1 MSIFF
6 TPNGTL
12 NITTDPSDLPQDS
25 QQYSISSGAMQRCKN
40 LRLDES
46 GVAKLRDGST
56 EATDTS
62 QKTMWTVIEQGG
74 VYYSCPTSTIYR
86 NTTSL
91 ATGLTNARWSAIKYN
106 SYNSTTQNIFLL
118 NGTDRKRIEGST
130 VYEWGSTA
138 PGGVPTIV
146 AGASTGL
153 TGDYNAKYTYLRKEG
168 TTVVYESDP
177 SSAAAAAVTLAN
189 ESLSITWSASSD
201 SQITH
206 VRVYRTETG
215 GSTYYVDQDVAI
227 GTVTVDTTTAD
238 TALGTALATNHDRPP
253 LGDIVV
259 GPNFNGV
266 CFIVKDNLLYYCLAK
281 QPEYWPTTYFIE
293 VSPPQFPGKAATFW
307 NGQLYYLTKQD
318 IYLIQGTGVNTFFP
332 FSQAAITG
340 TQGQL
345 AVESVAGHGIYH
357 VGADGIYLFSNTDKK
372 VTQGNFERI
381 FRGETVN
388 DIPGVDRSKLS
399 NSWLKQYQSK
409 LYFGYADSTETYPSN
424 VLVFDLTT
432 SKAWYHSYPFSIVS
446 VEVDETNNRFLA
458 GDTAG
463 KIHWIE
469 NKNNTKDETTA
480 ISWEIESKDF
490 TLQTRAHFPRYV
502 KYDVDASGSTTAA
515 GKVILDG
522 AVQQS
527 HTLSENR
534 KTKKRLVATGNGERM
549 SLRVTG
555 SGPVTIYGI
564 EAE

>member
-6 TPNGTL
+6 TPNGSL
-12 NITTDPSDLPQDS
+12 DVTTDPSDLPENAE
-25 QQYSISSGAMQRCKN
+25 QYSMSSGAMQRCKN

-46 GVAKLRDGST
+46 GVAKLRDGSV
-56 EATDTS
+56 EQVDTS
-62 QKTMWTVIEQGG
+62 GTTMWAVIEQGG
-74 VYYSCPTSTIYR
+74 VYYSCPGATIFR
-86 NTTSL
+86 NATSL
-91 ATGLTNARWSAIKYN
+91 ATGLANKRWSAIKYN
-106 SYNSTTQNIFLL
+106 SYNSTTQNIFLI

-130 VYEWGSTA
+130 VTEWGSTA
-138 PGGVPTIV
+138 PSAVPVII

-153 TGDYNAKYTYLRKEG
+153 TGDYNVKYTYARKESS
-168 TTVVYESDP
+168 TVVYESDP

-189 ESLSITWSASSD
+189 QSLSVTWTASAD

-206 VRVYRTETG
+206 VRVYRTEAG
-215 GSTYYVDQDVAI
+215 GSTYYHDQDIAI
-227 GTVTVDTTTAD
+227 GTLTVDTTTAD
-238 TALGTALATNHDRPP
+238 TALGTAVATNHDRPP
-253 LGDIVV
+253 LGNVVV

-281 QPEYWPTTYFIE
+281 QPEYWPTTYYIE
-293 VSPPQFPGKAATFW
+293 VSPPQYPGKAAIFW

-345 AVESVAGHGIYH
+345 AVEAVAGHGIYH

-372 VTQGNFERI
+372 VTQANFERI

-388 DIPGVDRSKLS
+388 GIPGIVRGKLT
-399 NSWLKQYQSK
+399 NSWLKQYRSK

-432 SKAWYHSYPFSIVS
+432 SKSWYYKYPFSIVS
-446 VEVDETNNRFLA
+446 VEVDETNSRFLA
-458 GDTAG
+458 GDTVG
-463 KIHWIE
+463 IIHEIE
-469 NKNNTKDETTA
+469 KDTKDGSAA

-502 KYDVDASGSTTAA
+502 KYDVDASNSTTAI
-515 GKVILDG
+515 GKVVLDG
-522 AVQQS
+522 TVHQN

-534 KTKKRLVATGNGERM
+534 NVKKRLVATGNGQRM
-549 SLRVTG
+549 SLRITG
-555 SGPVTIYGI
+555 SGPVKIYGI